1 MKIRLIFF
9 NLNMKTIFQIVIC
22 GVLISSCSRSN
33 TTDDMKQKPLR
44 SYKVA
49 MVQMEVEAGKLEAN
63 LDRARARI
71 ETAAQQGAQIAL
83 LPEVMDLGWTDPSA
97 RELAFEI
104 PDGKT
109 CKALRDAAK
118 QNNIYVCAGI
128 VEKDGDKR
136 YNAAVIIDP
145 SGEVILKHRKLN
157 ELDIAHDV
165 YAQGDGLNVVH
176 TPLGT
181 MGLYI
186 CADATASG
194 NALSEALGYMGADI
208 ILSPSAW
215 AVPPDFDNV
224 ATPYGGTWRNV
235 YEPVSSRF
243 NLWVISVSNVG
254 KIENGPWKG
263 WDCIGSSL
271 VFDANGKE
279 VLQGPFGAMADTI
292 LYVDITLK
300 DRPARGTAWHEYWT
314 KQQIQKTP

>member
-1 MKIRLIFF
+1 MLF
-9 NLNMKTIFQIVIC
+9 NLNARPLFHLLMCGFFIF
-22 GVLISSCSRSN
+22 SCSRNENSE
-33 TTDDMKQKPLR
+33 DMSQKPLR
-44 SYKVA
+44 NYKVA
-49 MVQMEVEAGKLEAN
+49 MVQMEVEAGKLDAN
-63 LDRARARI
+63 LDRAKERI
-71 ETAAQQGAQIAL
+71 ATAAQQGAKIVL

-97 RELAFEI
+97 RELAYEI

-109 CKALRDAAK
+109 CRVLRDAAK

-145 SGEVILKHRKLN
+145 AGEVILKHRKLN

-194 NALSEALGYMGADI
+194 NALSEALGYMGADL

-215 AVPPDFDNV
+215 AVPPDYDNV
-224 ATPYGGTWRNV
+224 ATPYGGTWRKV

-254 KIENGPWKG
+254 KIEKGPWKD

-271 VFDANGKE
+271 VYDADGKE
-279 VLQGPFGAMADTI
+279 VLQGPFGAKADTI
-292 LYVDITLK
+292 LYVDVTLK
-300 DRPARGTAWHEYWT
+300 DRPARGTAWQNYWRE
-314 KQQIQKTP
+314 KGE

>member
-1 MKIRLIFF
+1 MKATFF
-9 NLNMKTIFQIVIC
+9 NLNSRPYFHLLMCGFLIF
-22 GVLISSCSRSN
+22 SCSRNKNS
-33 TTDDMKQKPLR
+33 DDMTQIPLR
-44 SYKVA
+44 NYKVA
-49 MVQMEVEAGKLEAN
+49 MVQMEVEAGKLNAN
-63 LDRARARI
+63 LARAKERI
-71 ETAAQQGAQIAL
+71 TTAAQQGAKIVL

-118 QNNIYVCAGI
+118 HNNIYVCAGI
-128 VEKDGDKR
+128 VEKDGDNR
-136 YNAAVIIDP
+136 YNAAVIINP
-145 SGEVILKHRKLN
+145 AGEVILKHRKLN

-181 MGLYI
+181 LGLYI
-186 CADATASG
+186 CADATANG
-194 NALSEALGYMGADI
+194 NALSEALGYMGADL

-215 AVPPDFDNV
+215 AVPPGYDNV
-224 ATPYGGTWRNV
+224 ATPYGGTWRDV

-254 KIENGPWKG
+254 KIEKGPWKD

-271 VFDANGKE
+271 VYNADGKE
-279 VLQGPFGAMADTI
+279 VLQGPFGAKADTI
-292 LYVDITLK
+292 LYVDVTLK
-300 DRPARGTAWHEYWT
+300 DRPARGTAWQDHWR
-314 KQQIQKTP
+314 KKGQ

>member
-1 MKIRLIFF
+1 M
-9 NLNMKTIFQIVIC
+9 QQ
-22 GVLISSCSRSN
+22 S
-33 TTDDMKQKPLR
+33 LR
-44 SYKVA
+44 NYKVA
-49 MVQMEVEAGKLEAN
+49 MVQMEVEAAKLDAN
-63 LDRARARI
+63 LARAKDRI
-71 ETAAQQGAQIAL
+71 AEAARNGAKIAL

-97 RELAFEI
+97 RDLAFEI

-118 QNNIYVCAGI
+118 KNKIYVCAGI

-165 YAQGDGLNVVH
+165 YAQGDGLNVAH

-181 MGLYI
+181 IGLYI
-186 CADATASG
+186 CADATANG
-194 NALSEALGYMGADI
+194 NVLSEALGYMGADI

-224 ATPYGGTWRNV
+224 ATPYGDTWRRV
-235 YEPVSSRF
+235 YKPVSSRF
-243 NLWVISVSNVG
+243 GLWVISVSNVG
-254 KIENGPWKG
+254 KIEKGPWKD

-271 VFDANGKE
+271 VYNADGEE
-279 VLQGPFGAMADTI
+279 VLQGPFGAKADTI
-292 LYVDITLK
+292 IYVDVALR
-300 DRPARGTAWHEYWT
+300 DRPARGTSWQRHWS
-314 KQQIQKTP
+314 KQATERN

>member
-1 MKIRLIFF
+1 MTFTCFINFKV
-9 NLNMKTIFQIVIC
+9 NKIFQVLI
-22 GVLISSCSRSN
+22 GVLFIQSCSSN
-33 TTDDMKQKPLR
+33 KNSDDMVNKSLR

-49 MVQMEVEAGKLEAN
+49 LVQMEVEAGKLEAN
-63 LDRARARI
+63 LARAQTRI
-71 ETAAQQGAQIAL
+71 ATAAQQGAQIAL

-109 CKALRDAAK
+109 CKTLRDAAR

-128 VEKDGDKR
+128 VEKDGDER

-215 AVPPDFDNV
+215 AVPPDFDN
-224 ATPYGGTWRNV
+224 ATTPYGDTWRNV
-235 YEPVSSRF
+235 YQPVSSRF
-243 NLWVISVSNVG
+243 ALWVISVSNVG
-254 KIENGPWKG
+254 KIEKGPWKD

-271 VFDANGKE
+271 VYNADGKE
-279 VLQGPFGAMADTI
+279 VLQGPFGATADTV
-292 LYVDITLK
+292 LYVDVTLK
-300 DRPARGTAWHEYWT
+300 DRPARGTTWYEYWNNR
-314 KQQIQKTP
+314 KQEN

>member
-1 MKIRLIFF
+1 MKANLLILKVKHSFHLLMCVF
-9 NLNMKTIFQIVIC
+9 
-22 GVLISSCSRSN
+22 VLSCSN
-33 TTDDMKQKPLR
+33 PKKPNDVTQPTLR

-49 MVQMEVEAGKLEAN
+49 MVQMKVEAAKPDVNLAHAKERITEA
-63 LDRARARI
+63 ARN
-71 ETAAQQGAQIAL
+71 GAKIAL

-97 RELAFEI
+97 RELAYEI

-109 CKALRDAAK
+109 CRALRDAAMA
-118 QNNIYVCAGI
+118 NNIYVCAGI

-145 SGEVILKHRKLN
+145 AGEVILKHRKLN

-224 ATPYGGTWRNV
+224 ATPYGDTWRRV
-235 YEPVSSRF
+235 YQPVSSRF
-243 NLWVISVSNVG
+243 ELWVISVSNVG
-254 KIENGPWKG
+254 KIEKGPWKD

-271 VFDANGKE
+271 VYNADGQE
-279 VLQGPFGAMADTI
+279 VLQGPFGVTADTI
-292 LYVDITLK
+292 IYVDVELK
-300 DRPARGTAWHEYWT
+300 DRPARGTTWHEHWS
-314 KQQIQKTP
+314 KEENEQSE